1 MPFRRRYGMRRKSV
15 RGPRKARR
23 YRRRRAPGRLTYRA
37 TRAELKMRDQAV
49 TYTLTAG
56 APTDVDSLVP
66 IGVGQNESSR
76 IGNSVYLKY
85 VRCYFDALPTAVTA
99 TGILRIS
106 VLQDL
111 RTVDSTAPAYT
122 TAFDSASPSALL
134 NRDQIGRFKVLYDRR
149 FVIRQTND
157 QAGAHFIRS
166 MFIPVNREIR
176 WSGDTEAS
184 VNKNAIWLMLYWV
197 DLDNSGSC
205 SVMMRSR
212 AAYID
217 A

>member
-1 MPFRRRYGMRRKSV
+1 MPARRRYGMRRKSR

-23 YRRRRAPGRLTYRA
+23 YRRRAPGRLTYRA

-76 IGNSVYLKY
+76 IGNSVFLKY
-85 VRCYFDALPTAVTA
+85 IRCYFDALPTPITA

-149 FVIRQTND
+149 FVIRQMSES
-157 QAGAHFIRS
+157 AGMHFIRS
-166 MFIPVNREIR
+166 VFVPVNREIR

-184 VNKNAIWLMLYWV
+184 VNKNNIFLMLYWV
-197 DLDNSGSC
+197 DLDNAGTC
-205 SVMMRSR
+205 TVTMRSR